1 MIALCRYIYFV
12 KFMTGSCL
20 VHKAGLWNLFMDIF
34 LKCNSWIINENIW
47 IQGIPGN
54 EILK

>member
-1 MIALCRYIYFV
+1 MIALCRYVV

-20 VHKAGLWNLFMDIF
+20 VHKAGSWNLFMDIF
-34 LKCNSWIINENIW
+34 LRCNSWIINENIW